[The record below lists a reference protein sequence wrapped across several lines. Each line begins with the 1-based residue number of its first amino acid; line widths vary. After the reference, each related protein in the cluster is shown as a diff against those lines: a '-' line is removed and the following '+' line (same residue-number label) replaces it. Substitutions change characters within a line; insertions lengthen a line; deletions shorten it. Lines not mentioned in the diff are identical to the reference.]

1 MSVFLWLVN
10 NKSIKIA
17 NFEPSKLVPISNN
30 LLLQVYY
37 LVSYVLFKNVVLMK
51 RLFLLYSFLL
61 VIIAAIAQSV
71 PAITQVVNGQTLTQ
85 TVPTDSVK
93 AKTEK
98 LKSKHGKHRKFIQAA
113 DTLSA
118 SDYMLSIERVN
129 DNLNSIRDS
138 VKLGFEIVN
147 MGRRLD
153 YITKDI
159 NRIRQNIRDRHSV
172 INIRNLYLY
181 QSFASE
187 LDEENDRIQARLN
200 KIYKKVYH
208 SKLRM
213 KKVLND
219 SVFRALYADSTLRNT
234 FDNKLVRLERK
245 WTRTDSITKL
255 NVDSLNALKVKASDN
270 SMTLSNMLNMM
281 DTRLDKAGQQLFG
294 QEVNY
299 LWQPPKPDSIAND
312 STKKTSSFL
321 GSEQKAIGYYI
332 SQTWGKR
339 ITILLLGILLFLWL
353 FLKRK
358 LLKNI
363 LIKKESFEFLHLQ
376 YLNAHPVLSI
386 LLLLLCLMPFF
397 DAYAPTSYIA
407 IEYFLLLAVS
417 SSILLQREDRTFR
430 LNWLALLAVL
440 LVNML
445 TYLLAEPTF
454 LARVCMLVIQAV
466 IIIFSIRFYKKLDK
480 QRPYYSWI
488 RIAAIISATLSVFS
502 ILFNVFGRFSLSG
515 IVGISGIIALTQVI
529 VLTVFVEIII
539 EIILVQLQGSRLKK
553 GIDKAF
559 DASLVVKKIKIPLV
573 ILAVIIWLI
582 MLTSNLNIYHSL
594 SQNVV
599 DMLTSTRTI
608 GSISFQLI
616 SVILFFAIIWLAHIL
631 QRLISFLFGETGME
645 PEDLAPV
652 TKGQH
657 SRLLITRLLVLIGG
671 YLLAIA
677 ASGLPIDKLTFL
689 LGALGV
695 GIGMGLQ
702 AIVNNFVSGIILIFD
717 GSLQIGDEIEVSGQA
732 GKVKEIGLRAS
743 TLNTADG
750 AEVIIPNGSILSQNI
765 VNWTYS
771 NDQKRVTLAFSLSG
785 EELDANVINEVINDT
800 MKVIPSVIAHRKPVI
815 LYTKVTPESCSL
827 TIRFWSTI
835 SKVDQVKSE
844 MMLQL
849 STAFAA
855 KKIGF
860 E

>member
-1 MSVFLWLVN
+1 
-10 NKSIKIA
+10 
-17 NFEPSKLVPISNN
+17 
-30 LLLQVYY
+30 
-37 LVSYVLFKNVVLMK
+37 MK
-51 RLFLLYSFLL
+51 RLVIFCSLLFI
-61 VIIAAIAQSV
+61 VVAVAAQSA
-71 PAITQVVNGQTLTQ
+71 PAVVAPVTSQPVIQ
-85 TVPTDSVK
+85 AVASDSVK
-93 AKTEK
+93 PKTDTV
-98 LKSKHGKHRKFIQAA
+98 KSKRGKHRRFIQAA

-118 SDYMLSIERVN
+118 GDYMLSIERVN
-129 DNLNSIRDS
+129 DNLNAIRDS
-138 VKLGFEIVN
+138 AKLGFEVVN

-159 NRIRQNIRDRHSV
+159 GRIRQNVRDRHST

-181 QSFASE
+181 QSFASA
-187 LDEENDRIQARLN
+187 LDDENDRIQARLN
-200 KIYKKVYH
+200 KIYSKVYH
-208 SKLRM
+208 AKLRM

-219 SVFRALYADSTLRNT
+219 SIFRALYADSVLRNT
-234 FDNKLVRLERK
+234 FDSKLVRLERK
-245 WTRTDSITKL
+245 WTRTDSITKS
-255 NVDSLNALKVKASDN
+255 NVDSLNALKVKVSDN

-281 DTRLDKAGQQLFG
+281 DTRLDKAGQHLFG
-294 QEVNY
+294 QEVGY
-299 LWQPPKPDSIAND
+299 LWQPTNPDGTGND
-312 STKKTSSFL
+312 STKKTLTMF
-321 GSEQKAIGYYI
+321 GSEQKAIGYYV
-332 SQTWGKR
+332 SKTWGNR
-339 ITILLLGILLFLWL
+339 IIILLFAGLLFLWL

-358 LLKNI
+358 LLKTI
-363 LIKKESFEFLHLQ
+363 RTGKESYDFLHLR
-376 YLNAHPVLSI
+376 YLNVHPVLSI

-417 SSILLQREDRTFR
+417 FRILLQQEDRGFR
-430 LNWLALLAVL
+430 QHWMTLLALLV
-440 LVNML
+440 VDVL
-445 TYLLAEPTF
+445 TYLFAEPT
-454 LARVCMLVIQAV
+454 LLTRLWMLVIQAA
-466 IIIFSIRFYKKLDK
+466 IIFFSILFYKKLNK
-480 QRPYYSWI
+480 QRPYFLWI
-488 RIAAIISATLSVFS
+488 KTAMVLSVVLSALS
-502 ILFNVFGRFSLSG
+502 ILFNIFGRFSLSG
-515 IVGISGIIALTQVI
+515 ILGMSGIVALTQVV
-529 VLTVFVEIII
+529 VLAVFVEVII
-539 EIILVQLQGSRLKK
+539 EIILLQLLSSRLKK

-559 DASLVVKKIKIPLV
+559 DGLLVIKKIRIPLV
-573 ILAVIIWLI
+573 MLTVIIWLI
-582 MLTSNLNIYHSL
+582 MLTSNLNIYHSM
-594 SQNVV
+594 SRDVV
-599 DMLTSTRTI
+599 DILTSTRTI

-645 PEDLAPV
+645 TEDMAPV

-750 AEVIIPNGSILSQNI
+750 AEVIIPNGVILSQNI

-771 NDQKRVTLAFSLSG
+771 NDQKRVTLTFSLSG

-800 MKVIPSVIAHRKPVI
+800 MKVVPSVIAHRKPVI

-844 MMLQL
+844 AMLQL